1 MININSMTTNLPM
14 IGSSTPSQLTQ
25 PVNNKAMASNE
36 TVNISSQARMNLWA
50 DDIMHPME
58 PNQPSL
64 PNQGEKLAQF
74 VEVKK
79 SIATYQAVSNL
90 NNGKLSLTEAYI
102 LKNNE
107 DVRQAFVA
115 KEYKAHQENLIAAY
129 KSGHESTLNLY
140 A

>member
-1 MININSMTTNLPM
+1 M

-36 TVNISSQARMNLWA
+36 TVNISSQARMKLWA

-115 KEYKAHQENLIAAY
+115 KEYKAHQQNLIAAY